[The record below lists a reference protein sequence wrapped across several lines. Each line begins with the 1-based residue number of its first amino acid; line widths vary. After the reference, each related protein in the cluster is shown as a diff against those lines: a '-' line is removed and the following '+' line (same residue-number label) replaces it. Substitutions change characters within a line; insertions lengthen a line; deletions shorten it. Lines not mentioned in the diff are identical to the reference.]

1 MLNFFCKKSYQSGF
15 TKGTRAMFDYLYIR
29 AANNYHGDPEINNI
43 CDKENEI
50 ILSWANDALEEV
62 DINSFN
68 TWKEI
73 NNLMQENHKL
83 KMEIKELKNG
93 N

>member
-1 MLNFFCKKSYQSGF
+1 MLNFFCKKAYESGF
-15 TKGTRAMFDYLYIR
+15 KKGTRAMFDYFQIR
-29 AANNYHGDPEINNI
+29 AANNFHGNPEVNLI
-43 CDKENEI
+43 CDQENEI
-50 ILSWANDALEEV
+50 VLSWANDALEEV

-83 KMEIKELKNG
+83 KMEIKKLKNG